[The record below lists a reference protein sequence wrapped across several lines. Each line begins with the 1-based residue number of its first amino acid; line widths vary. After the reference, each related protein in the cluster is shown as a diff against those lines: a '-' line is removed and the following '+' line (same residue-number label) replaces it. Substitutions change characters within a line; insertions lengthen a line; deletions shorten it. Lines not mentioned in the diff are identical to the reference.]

1 MEFWVVSV
9 VMFEG
14 GLCLRVSYMCDV
26 VQQILRT
33 CWDND
38 LRNVTLI
45 IATRNNISTINIPK
59 ICFSVAAG
67 GRTFLVLWERSTRY
81 SGILRVGRAKALGG
95 LYPHGRRRRPKK
107 SSMGGNCGH
116 PVRASQGLRR
126 DLPTM
131 ILSGV

>member
-1 MEFWVVSV
+1 MSV

-67 GRTFLVLWERSTRY
+67 GRKFLVLWERSTRY

-107 SSMGGNCGH
+107 IIN
-116 PVRASQGLRR
+116 VRVTAVTPSLCSEAS
-126 DLPTM
+126 
-131 ILSGV
+131 

>member
-1 MEFWVVSV
+1 MSV

-67 GRTFLVLWERSTRY
+67 GRNFLVLWERSTRY

-107 SSMGGNCGH
+107 IINEPPLVFWLSWFQNFLVQCETISKSMS
-116 PVRASQGLRR
+116 RLR
-126 DLPTM
+126 
-131 ILSGV
+131 